1 MATDSGAF
9 DLGRQSKVVVKWNGI
24 TVDLGIVEGF
34 SPKQDTVTVTV
45 KGIDGK
51 RRQKFVPDGWSGSI
65 SATRSGSDLD
75 QIITAI
81 ETMWANAINI
91 PDAQIYQYVSEL
103 DGSRTVFRF
112 NAVQFHLGDAGTW
125 KSDDAVKQSIGWS
138 AQRRVIV

>member
-9 DLGRQSKVVVKWNGI
+9 DLGRQSKVVVKWNGF

-34 SPKQDTVTVTV
+34 SPKQDTVTITL

-51 RRQKFVPDGWSGSI
+51 RRQKFIPNGWSGTIAVS
-65 SATRSGSDLD
+65 RSGSGLD
-75 QIITAI
+75 QVITAI
-81 ETMWANAINI
+81 EAMWENGLGV
-91 PDAQIYQYVSEL
+91 PDAQIYQYVTEL

-125 KSDDAVKQSIGWS
+125 KADDAVKQSLGWS